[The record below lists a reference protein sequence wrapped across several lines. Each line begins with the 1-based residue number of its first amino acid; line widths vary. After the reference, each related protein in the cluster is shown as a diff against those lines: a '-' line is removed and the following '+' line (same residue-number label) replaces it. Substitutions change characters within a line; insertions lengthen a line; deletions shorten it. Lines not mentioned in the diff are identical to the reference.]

1 MEGTDALPTEQFL
14 SVTAQQGIAF
24 FIMAVAILGLC
35 WYLKVLDKRADDR
48 ATADAAAKKA
58 ADEREDARIAAAA
71 TREDARQ
78 RAQDDRYAAL
88 ISQIMEQQKNMMNL
102 LFGVVNRN
110 STVQE
115 KIVES
120 LNMNNAPSTTSNV
133 PPAAGQE

>member
-1 MEGTDALPTEQFL
+1 MEGLETLPTDQFL

-35 WYLKVLDKRADDR
+35 WYLKVLDDR
-48 ATADAAAKKA
+48 
-58 ADEREDARIAAAA
+58 ADERSRKEDARIEAAA
-71 TREDARQ
+71 TREDNRQ

-88 ISQIMEQQKNMMNL
+88 ISQIMEQQRNMMNL

-115 KIVES
+115 QIVES
-120 LNMNNAPSTTSNV
+120 LKNAPSTENV
-133 PPAAGQE
+133 PPPPSSS

>member
-1 MEGTDALPTEQFL
+1 MPTDQFL

-35 WYLKVLDKRADDR
+35 WYLKVLDDR
-48 ATADAAAKKA
+48 
-58 ADEREDARIAAAA
+58 ADERSRKEDARIEAAA
-71 TREDARQ
+71 TREDNRQ

-88 ISQIMEQQKNMMNL
+88 ISQIMEQQRNMMNL

-115 KIVES
+115 QIVES
-120 LNMNNAPSTTSNV
+120 LKNAPSTENV
-133 PPAAGQE
+133 PPPPSSS

>member
-1 MEGTDALPTEQFL
+1 MEGIDTLPTEKFL
-14 SVTAQQGIAF
+14 SEAAQQGIAF
-24 FIMAVAILGLC
+24 FIMAVAIIGLC
-35 WYLKVLDKRADDR
+35 WYLKVLDKRAD
-48 ATADAAAKKA
+48 
-58 ADEREDARIAAAA
+58 ERSDKEEKRIEAQAV
-71 TREDARQ
+71 REEQRQ

-120 LNMNNAPSTTSNV
+120 LNAPATGQNIPPTSN
-133 PPAAGQE
+133 GE